1 MNAPQNG
8 SQKPAASKM
17 SDLPARVASGV
28 VMIALALAALWW
40 GGQPF
45 VLFWLAAAI
54 AIIWE
59 WLRLM
64 GAEGNRPA
72 FAAGAAGVAAAAA
85 LAAQG
90 LDHFAVV
97 PLAAGA
103 LAVAFFTR
111 DGKLLWCAAG
121 VFYAGLFMIALIGF
135 RLSLLYGVQAVL
147 WLFAVVWG
155 TDILAYFGGRSIGGP
170 KLWPRIS
177 PSKTWSGFLT
187 GVTGGALAGVCVAY
201 ASMPAGR
208 VSMLALF
215 IMGLAVAAFS
225 QAGDFF
231 ESAMKRKAG
240 VKDSSQ
246 LIPGHGGV
254 MDRLD
259 GFNFACVL
267 AGLIAWIKGGPL
279 QSASA
284 LLLW

>member
-1 MNAPQNG
+1 
-8 SQKPAASKM
+8 
-17 SDLPARVASGV
+17 
-28 VMIALALAALWW
+28 MIALALAALWW

-59 WLRLM
+59 WLRLT
-64 GAEGNRPA
+64 GAEGDRLA
-72 FAAGAAGVAAAAA
+72 FGAGAAALVTAAA

-90 LDHFAVV
+90 LNLFALI
-97 PLAAGA
+97 PLVIGA
-103 LAVAFFTR
+103 MAVAFLTR
-111 DGKLLWCAAG
+111 DGKPVWCAAG

-147 WLFAVVWG
+147 WLFAVVWS
-155 TDILAYFGGRSIGGP
+155 TDILAYFGGRTIGGP
-170 KLWPRIS
+170 KLWPRVS

-187 GVTGGALAGVCVAY
+187 GVFGGALAGVGVLHL
-201 ASMPAGR
+201 SMPAGR
-208 VSMLALF
+208 VSLLALF
-215 IMGLAVAAFS
+215 MLGLVVAAVS

-267 AGLIAWIKGGPL
+267 AGLVAWFKGGPL
-279 QSASA
+279 QSAAA
-284 LLLW
+284 LLVW